1 MILVTGGYA
10 CRLHPRLL
18 SHHTCGVLFTSNH
31 EMISQYAKHLPF
43 HYANHLALQADEID
57 ASGIGLHREAVLSGH
72 ALRIV
77 QQLPYLFIP
86 TFSKHTNRNAI
97 GVTGI

>member
-18 SHHTCGVLFTSNH
+18 SHHTYGVLFTSNH
-31 EMISQYAKHLPF
+31 EMISQYAKHLPL
-43 HYANHLALQADEID
+43 HYTNHLALQADEID
-57 ASGIGLHREAVLSGH
+57 ACGIGLHWEAVLSGH

-77 QQLPYLFIP
+77 QQLPYFLFLLSQSIQTETP
-86 TFSKHTNRNAI
+86 
-97 GVTGI
+97 

>member
-18 SHHTCGVLFTSNH
+18 SHHTYGVLFISNH
-31 EMISQYAKHLPF
+31 EMIIQYAKHLPL
-43 HYANHLALQADEID
+43 HYANHLALQANEID

-72 ALRIV
+72 ALCIM

>member
-1 MILVTGGYA
+1 MGLVTGGYA

-18 SHHTCGVLFTSNH
+18 SHRTYGVLFTPTH
-31 EMISQYAKHLPF
+31 EMRSQYAKHLPF
-43 HYANHLALQADEID
+43 HYTNHLSLHADEID
-57 ASGIGLHREAVLSGH
+57 ASGLGLHREAILSGH
-72 ALRIV
+72 ALRIM

>member
-1 MILVTGGYA
+1 
-10 CRLHPRLL
+10 
-18 SHHTCGVLFTSNH
+18 
-31 EMISQYAKHLPF
+31 MISQYAKHLPL
-43 HYANHLALQADEID
+43 HYANHLALQANEID

-72 ALRIV
+72 ALRIM
-77 QQLPYLFIP
+77 QQLLYLFIP

>member
-1 MILVTGGYA
+1 MVLVTGGYA

-18 SHHTCGVLFTSNH
+18 SHHTYGVLFTSNH

-43 HYANHLALQADEID
+43 HYTNHLVLQADEID
-57 ASGIGLHREAVLSGH
+57 ASGIGLHRKAVLSGH
-72 ALRIV
+72 ALCIM
-77 QQLPYLFIP
+77 QQFPYLFP
-86 TFSKHTNRNAI
+86 TFSKHTNRNAV

>member
-1 MILVTGGYA
+1 MILVTGGEA
-10 CRLHPRLL
+10 DRRNPRLL
-18 SHHTCGVLFTSNH
+18 SHHTYGVLFTSNH

-77 QQLPYLFIP
+77 QQLTYLFIP

>member
-18 SHHTCGVLFTSNH
+18 SHHTYGVLFTSNH

-43 HYANHLALQADEID
+43 HYTNHLALQADEID
-57 ASGIGLHREAVLSGH
+57 ASGIGLHREAILSGH
-72 ALRIV
+72 AFSIM
-77 QQLPYLFIP
+77 QQLPYFLFLLSRSIQTETP
-86 TFSKHTNRNAI
+86 
-97 GVTGI
+97 